1 MIDNDDKSVFLFS
14 SLSLGFYLNVS
25 VSEEFVD
32 RKRKN
37 KEYKKN
43 QKMIV
48 VVVVVVVAA
57 HVHLV
62 HA

>member
-1 MIDNDDKSVFLFS
+1 MIS
-14 SLSLGFYLNVS
+14 S
-25 VSEEFVD
+25 VSDSIGLYHQSIYELERRDV
-32 RKRKN
+32 KTVPKS
-37 KEYKKN
+37 EYKKN
-43 QKMIV
+43 IRKRKMIV